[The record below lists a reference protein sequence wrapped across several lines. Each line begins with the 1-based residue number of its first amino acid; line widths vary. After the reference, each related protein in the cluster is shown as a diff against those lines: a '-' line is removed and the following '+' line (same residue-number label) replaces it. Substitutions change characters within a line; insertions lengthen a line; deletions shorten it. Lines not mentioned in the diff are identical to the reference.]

1 MNIASAHPPEPFQ
14 SGQAQNWRSLLL
26 LSGYRWLIALFLAGT
41 FYSGRADNFF
51 GENMQPLLFEVACLA
66 YLFLCLPTTL
76 LVLLKRPGLNLQV
89 YGHAFI
95 DISVLSLLVFA
106 AGGVPTGLGMLLITP
121 IAGTSMLLPRRLG
134 VLIGAV
140 ATLVLL
146 GEEVWRYLNYDT
158 ETSNFIQA
166 GILGLIYLF
175 TALVANTLSTRAAAS
190 EALAARRKIA
200 LDSLAQINE
209 RIIAHMQVGVLVV
222 DAKDRIR
229 LLNQAA
235 CELLDTRPSASGK
248 SLTVEVPA
256 LSAALMAWRQK
267 PMVENDPLTVET
279 LDRTLLAHF
288 NRLAPMSDM
297 PTLIFLEDAN
307 RISEQAQ
314 QMKLAALGR
323 LTASIAHE
331 IRNPLSAISHASQLL
346 AEGQAAQS
354 SDQRLLD
361 MIHRHTARINVIVE
375 EMLGLSRRGQTVP
388 KPLRL
393 RPWLEQVAREYCEA
407 RPADTP
413 RIDIEMVSPAVEI
426 HADPGQLMQVLH
438 NLWDNSLNHAGV
450 PLDQLVIQL
459 SADAW
464 PESNR
469 VHLDVY
475 DNGHGISP
483 ELAADIFEPF
493 YTTTR
498 RGTGL
503 GLYIAR
509 ELCECNHAKLN
520 LIHGSTLG
528 ACFRIIFA
536 NPAEWLGQDASTT
549 HIAEEY
555 S

>member
-1 MNIASAHPPEPFQ
+1 MNAPLAPIPNQGTANQ
-14 SGQAQNWRSLLL
+14 SQSWRSLLL
-26 LSGYRWLIALFLAGT
+26 LSAYRWLIAIFLTGT
-41 FYSGRADNFF
+41 FYSGRAHNFF
-51 GENMQPLLFEVACLA
+51 GDELQSSLFEIACLA
-66 YLFLCLPTTL
+66 YLLLCLLTTTL
-76 LVLLKRPGLNLQV
+76 ILLKRPGLNLQV
-89 YGHAFI
+89 YGNAVI
-95 DISVLSLLVFA
+95 DVSTLSILVFA
-106 AGGVPTGLGMLLITP
+106 AGGVPTGLGMLLIAP

-134 VLIGAV
+134 VLVGAV

-146 GEEVWRYLNYDT
+146 GVEVWRYLYLET
-158 ETSNFIQA
+158 ETTNFIQA

-175 TALVANTLSTRAAAS
+175 VALIANTLSARAAAS
-190 EALAARRKIA
+190 EALAARRKLA

-222 DAKDRIR
+222 DAVGRIR
-229 LLNQAA
+229 MLNQAA
-235 CELLDTRPSASGK
+235 CELLDTRPSAAGK
-248 SLTVEVPA
+248 PLALEAPA
-256 LSAALMAWRQK
+256 ISAALKAWQQK
-267 PMVENDPLTVET
+267 PVIENDPRTVET
-279 LDRTLLAHF
+279 QNRTLLAHF
-288 NRLAPMSDM
+288 NRLAPM
-297 PTLIFLEDAN
+297 PEVPALIFLEDAS

-331 IRNPLSAISHASQLL
+331 IRNPLGAISHASQLL
-346 AEGQAAQS
+346 AENQAAQAQ
-354 SDQRLLD
+354 DQRLLNI
-361 MIHRHTARINVIVE
+361 IHRHTARINVIVE
-375 EMLGLSRRGQTVP
+375 EMLGLSRREQTMP
-388 KPLRL
+388 KSLRL

-407 RPADTP
+407 RPKDTP
-413 RIDIEMVSPAVEI
+413 RIDLEMVSPAVEI
-426 HADPGQLMQVLH
+426 HADPGQLIQVLH
-438 NLWDNSLNHAGV
+438 NLWDNSLSHSGL
-450 PLDQLVIQL
+450 PTDQLVIQL

-483 ELAADIFEPF
+483 QLAADIFEPF

-498 RGTGL
+498 GGTGL

-509 ELCECNHAKLN
+509 ELCECNHAKLS

-536 NPAEWLGQDASTT
+536 NPAEWLEQDVVTS
-549 HIAEEY
+549 HSAEEY